1 MTNNNSKIIKV
12 NPQNILPINEAWA
25 ATAGFSTSPDYGNP
39 AFSYEIKPLSFTLCQ
54 KGNDPEMLNKNKS
67 FKFFVGDHVSG
78 YCPYD
83 GKKHEGMIKYFYWVP
98 GSDGT
103 MPKFVYI
110 QDFSNEDTIPL
121 EAESIKQTLTK
132 YTPNDL
138 AVKDYYRARDTEIA
152 HDYGATEMSKNVF
165 EGKNFDFNNVLN
177 ESILE
182 EYGLLY
188 IFSLNE
194 GEASNMFQKFKQPLI
209 NAFNKIKS
217 KFGDKSCRHI
227 ADIIKKAQAKGKGAL
242 YGILTIITLL
252 SSTLSANAKTTPK
265 FYNNLKQNVE
275 IAVANMADA
284 QNMSNYEFSDFAES
298 EYYKFAKLFL
308 SLDSEKFARYCGSG
322 VGYSEIEQN
331 AINMAYSDALQY
343 VKQQYGENAINDYG
357 LKFEIVKQSS
367 SVQTINGGTTKS
379 YYTVVVVVYQDV
391 PPPPI
396 NEVFDFNF
404 NGKTLNEQYA
414 YLNEARVMAKKFFED
429 NFDLKPAKGF
439 SFKQYVDKS
448 TGAYVTSEPF
458 DGKPTGTMKFFAK
471 HGISKVYNGSI
482 GFSEKEQKWYG
493 WSHRAIYGFGIGSKV
508 KKGDC
513 GYKGKAWTAK
523 TLDDAKQMAKDFA
536 DAVS

>member
-1 MTNNNSKIIKV
+1 MKNNIKIIKV
-12 NPQNILPINEAWA
+12 NPQNILPINETWA

-121 EAESIKQTLTK
+121 EADSIKQTLTR

-152 HDYGATEMSKNVF
+152 HDYGATEIPKNVF

-367 SVQTINGGTTKS
+367 SVQTINGGITKS

-448 TGAYVTSEPF
+448 TGAYVTTEPF

>member
-1 MTNNNSKIIKV
+1 MQNNIKIIKV

-121 EAESIKQTLTK
+121 EADSIKQTLTR

-152 HDYGATEMSKNVF
+152 HDYGASEIPKNVF
-165 EGKNFDFNNVLN
+165 EGKNFDFNNVLIEN
-177 ESILE
+177 NILK
-182 EYGLLY
+182 EYGLEY
-188 IFSLNE
+188 IFELNE
-194 GEASNMFQKFKQPLI
+194 DNNSNVFQKFIDPFKKALT
-209 NAFNKIKS
+209 KIKS
-217 KFGDKSCRHI
+217 KFGEETCKNI
-227 ADIIKKAQAKGKGAL
+227 A
-242 YGILTIITLL
+242 
-252 SSTLSANAKTTPK
+252 N
-265 FYNNLKQNVE
+265 
-275 IAVANMADA
+275 
-284 QNMSNYEFSDFAES
+284 
-298 EYYKFAKLFL
+298 
-308 SLDSEKFARYCGSG
+308 
-322 VGYSEIEQN
+322 
-331 AINMAYSDALQY
+331 
-343 VKQQYGENAINDYG
+343 
-357 LKFEIVKQSS
+357 IVKQAKTKGKTSLYVILTLITLACGTLNANAEVS
-367 SVQTINGGTTKS
+367 FLGQASLLGRHSTEIGYNIAQNLQLNGKDYIEFKNNYINDFENTLKKLDNDTSRKYEYFGIGTASTYEEAYNIAVNDLKEGCQYHNKKV
-379 YYTVVVVVYQDV
+379 YYDTVVKAKYVQNGKTCYLVVIGGFNHNI
-391 PPPPI
+391 PPI
-396 NEVFDFNF
+396 PENFNF

-414 YLNEARVMAKKFFED
+414 YLNEDRVMAKKFFED

-448 TGAYVTSEPF
+448 TGAYVTTEPF

-513 GYKGKAWTAK
+513 GYKGKTWTAK
-523 TLDDAKQMAKDFA
+523 TLDDAKQMAKDFV

>member
-1 MTNNNSKIIKV
+1 MKNNPKIIKV

-54 KGNDPEMLNKNKS
+54 KGNDPELLDKNNS

-121 EAESIKQTLTK
+121 EAESIKPTLTR

-138 AVKDYYRARDTEIA
+138 SVKDYYRARDTEIA
-152 HDYGATEMSKNVF
+152 HDYGATEMPKTVF
-165 EGKNFDFNNVLN
+165 EDFDFNSNEKTLTLNEKLNQSEYDKIPEDSGFWNDDKLNFVKCNNGDPSYKNYEYFGDCINTVDVDEMWDATQMLHFLKTCEIIDNIDYVLDKLHDGDRHIRKDFIKAIHKLKKSGKLYDLSEIVAAVNFDQNILVIYITSLDTHFFFDCIGYYGEYETEPLNKDIKIKDQSFWDIIKEPFVKENFDFN
-177 ESILE
+177 S
-182 EYGLLY
+182 
-188 IFSLNE
+188 
-194 GEASNMFQKFKQPLI
+194 
-209 NAFNKIKS
+209 
-217 KFGDKSCRHI
+217 
-227 ADIIKKAQAKGKGAL
+227 
-242 YGILTIITLL
+242 
-252 SSTLSANAKTTPK
+252 
-265 FYNNLKQNVE
+265 
-275 IAVANMADA
+275 
-284 QNMSNYEFSDFAES
+284 
-298 EYYKFAKLFL
+298 
-308 SLDSEKFARYCGSG
+308 
-322 VGYSEIEQN
+322 
-331 AINMAYSDALQY
+331 
-343 VKQQYGENAINDYG
+343 
-357 LKFEIVKQSS
+357 
-367 SVQTINGGTTKS
+367 
-379 YYTVVVVVYQDV
+379 
-391 PPPPI
+391 
-396 NEVFDFNF
+396 

-429 NFDLKPAKGF
+429 NFDLKQAKGF

-448 TGAYVTSEPF
+448 TGAYVTTEPS

-471 HGISKVYNGSI
+471 HGISKVYGGSI

>member
-1 MTNNNSKIIKV
+1 MQNNIKIIKV

-121 EAESIKQTLTK
+121 EADSIKQTLTR

-152 HDYGATEMSKNVF
+152 HDYGATEMPKNVF

-217 KFGDKSCRHI
+217 KFGDKSCKHI

-252 SSTLSANAKTTPK
+252 SNTLSANAKTTPK

-367 SVQTINGGTTKS
+367 SVQTINGGITKS

-448 TGAYVTSEPF
+448 TGAYVTTEPF
-458 DGKPTGTMKFFAK
+458 DEKPTGTMKFFAK

-513 GYKGKAWTAK
+513 GYKGKTWTAK